1 MCKPG
6 GGMAAGWKC
15 ATGRA
20 SVLTPRRQCGP
31 ATRLGSPARS
41 LSLCALG
48 PVGVG
53 DVLADVVPL
62 TARRRSP
69 RCLRW
74 TTLLVST
81 SEEVGNAHLH
91 LTHQVD
97 PPGCHQHQGGTSPP
111 EAGKDTLKAFGSE
124 LKAFYLTM
132 GRYDLIT
139 ISEAADEMAAAKVA
153 LAIGSAGNV
162 TTETLRAFTEDEYR
176 EIVNALP

>member
-1 MCKPG
+1 MP
-6 GGMAAGWKC
+6 
-15 ATGRA
+15 TYI
-20 SVLTPRRQCGP
+20 
-31 ATRLGSPARS
+31 S
-41 LSLCALG
+41 L
-48 PVGVG
+48 VK
-53 DVLADVVPL
+53 
-62 TARRRSP
+62 
-69 RCLRW
+69 
-74 TTLLVST
+74 
-81 SEEVGNAHLH
+81 
-91 LTHQVD
+91 LTHQGV
-97 PPGCHQHQGGTSPP
+97 TSIKEGPARL